1 MALNS
6 DRYTRREA
14 MKLAGLLGFGA
25 GLPEQVEGRTA
36 QVNRVSS
43 SVPGIPSWP
52 TEIRRLA
59 PDVSAYPQ
67 AGGPGIDDASLSNAG
82 VSAGPEG
89 LLAIDTLGPPIHA
102 KAFKSAAE
110 MATARKFNRVIN
122 THHH

>member
-59 PDVSAYPQ
+59 PDVYAYTQ
-67 AGGPGIDDASLSNAG
+67 AGGPGIDNASLSNAG
-82 VSAGPEG
+82 VLAGPEG
-89 LLAIDTLGPPIHA
+89 LRASTRAVHRFTPRL
-102 KAFKSAAE
+102 S
-110 MATARKFNRVIN
+110 NRLPRWQLQESS
-122 THHH
+122 TES